1 MKNNPLRDF
10 FHFSKS
16 DRRAILALGCITIF
30 CIGVMLIVDAQKE
43 PQISIHQE
51 IENKTPAS
59 SQHKIIT
66 PPICNVAFHS
76 IDPNTVDSLTLIQC
90 GIKPWKVKNFLH
102 YRAAG
107 KVFRS
112 AKDMLDTYGWT
123 DEDIERLT
131 PYLYIPSSQAVE
143 VTSSPKCIYPKKN
156 DTIPS
161 FHSHKFQTLTLVD
174 ANTVDSATLCSIP
187 GIGAKISHA
196 ILRYRTRL
204 GGFCSTHQLLEIG
217 IFPTELQSWFIIS
230 DSFTLNRIPINHSS
244 FQTLSAH
251 PYITYDQARHL
262 HHYIRLY
269 GNVSDESALRATNI
283 FAEEEVDRL
292 APYIIYE
299 TYDK

>member
-43 PQISIHQE
+43 PQISIRQE
-51 IENKTPAS
+51 IENQTPAS

-66 PPICNVAFHS
+66 PPICNVALHS

-112 AKDMLDTYGWT
+112 AKDLRNTYGWT
-123 DEDIERLT
+123 DEDIEKLI
-131 PYLYIPSSQAVE
+131 PYLYFNQSYTASNRLSS
-143 VTSSPKCIYPKKN
+143 KRIYSKGN
-156 DTIPS
+156 DTTSS
-161 FHSHKFQTLTLVD
+161 FHSHKFQTLIPID
-174 ANTVDSATLCSIP
+174 ANSADSVTLCRIP
-187 GIGAKISHA
+187 GIGAGISNA

-204 GGFCSTHQLLEIG
+204 GGFYSTQQLLEIN
-217 IFPTELQSWFIIS
+217 IFPPDLQQWFFIAS
-230 DSFTLNRIPINHSS
+230 NPTLNKIPINQSS
-244 FQTLSAH
+244 FQVLRTH
-251 PYITYDQARHL
+251 PYITYDQACSL
-262 HHYIRLY
+262 LKYLRLY
-269 GNVSDESALRATNI
+269 GDIHDESALRSTNI
-283 FAEEEVDRL
+283 FTEEEVDRL
-292 APYIIYE
+292 APYITYE
-299 TYDK
+299 

>member
-43 PQISIHQE
+43 PQIAIRQE
-51 IENKTPAS
+51 IENQTPAS

-66 PPICNVAFHS
+66 PPICNVALHS

-112 AKDMLDTYGWT
+112 AKDLRNTYGWT
-123 DEDIERLT
+123 DEDIEKLI
-131 PYLYIPSSQAVE
+131 PYLYFNHSYTAPNHPSS
-143 VTSSPKCIYPKKN
+143 KRIYSKGN
-156 DTIPS
+156 DTTSS
-161 FHSHKFQTLTLVD
+161 FHSHKFQTLTPID
-174 ANTVDSATLCSIP
+174 ANSADSVTLCRIP

-196 ILRYRTRL
+196 ILRYRTHL
-204 GGFCSTHQLLEIG
+204 GGFYSTHQLLEIG
-217 IFPTELQSWFIIS
+217 IFPTDLQSWFIIS
-230 DSFTLNRIPINHSS
+230 DSFTLNHIPINHSS
-244 FQTLSAH
+244 FQTLSTH
-251 PYITYDQARHL
+251 PYITSDQARHL
-262 HHYIRLY
+262 HHYIHLY
-269 GNVSDESALRATNI
+269 GNISDESALRTTNI
-283 FAEEEVDRL
+283 FTEEEVDRL
-292 APYIIYE
+292 APYIIY
-299 TYDK
+299 DD